1 MSPLPFSIQLVQ
13 EFLEETLA
21 QRGIDVVPQ
30 TFHMDSLLQEMREI
44 ESARHS
50 SLPPIPAP
58 GVAQALAD
66 GVSTGWADQFSEM
79 PSKHFDVSKNL
90 KVFMSCKLLG
100 YLFPTKGYYQGI
112 FNVNQ

>member
-1 MSPLPFSIQLVQ
+1 MDIYVWLPFSFQFVQ

-66 GVSTGWADQFSEM
+66 GESTGWADQFAEM
-79 PSKHFDVSKNL
+79 PSKHFDVSKN
-90 KVFMSCKLLG
+90 
-100 YLFPTKGYYQGI
+100 
-112 FNVNQ
+112 

>member
-1 MSPLPFSIQLVQ
+1 MRRKNARLPLLLVLFVCHGYLHVYVFSSIQFVQ

-66 GVSTGWADQFSEM
+66 GEGTGWADQFSEM
-79 PSKHFDVSKNL
+79 PGKLFDVSKNY
-90 KVFMSCKLLG
+90 C
-100 YLFPTKGYYQGI
+100 I
-112 FNVNQ
+112 